1 MLECLKRE
9 VKYRTSRSSGPGGQH
24 VNKTESRVELYWN
37 LEESACVDTD
47 QKGIIRQRLGSR
59 LSSEGI
65 LNLASEQSRSQV
77 QNKLDVTQR
86 FLELISESLVSVKK
100 RKPTKPTRA
109 SNEKR
114 IRNKKLHGVRK
125 QLRRDK
131 PKE

>member
-1 MLECLKRE
+1 M
-9 VKYRTSRSSGPGGQH
+9 
-24 VNKTESRVELYWN
+24 NKTESRVELYWN